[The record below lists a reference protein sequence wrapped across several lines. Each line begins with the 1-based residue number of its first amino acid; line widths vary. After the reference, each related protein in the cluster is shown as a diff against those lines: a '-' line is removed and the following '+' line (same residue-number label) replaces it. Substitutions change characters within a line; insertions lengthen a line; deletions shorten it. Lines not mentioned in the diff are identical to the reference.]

1 MQAKDTKDNDKWQ
14 TRNENY
20 PATKFFFKKDLYA
33 LPILHGQCKVSLQ
46 NKDILIQFHNPD
58 IVNLLH
64 LAAKNK

>member
-1 MQAKDTKDNDKWQ
+1 MQAKDTKRNDK
-14 TRNENY
+14 NEMK
-20 PATKFFFKKDLYA
+20 TTHLRKLFFKKRDLYA

-46 NKDILIQFHNPD
+46 NKDILFQFHNPD